1 MHNKLETRMGK
12 MGSFIYENPIK
23 VIVVILA
30 LLAFP
35 ISQVPHIKMDTSTE
49 GFMHP
54 EDPVLITY
62 NKFRAQ
68 FGRDERIILSIKSDK
83 IFTLDFMKTLRDLHE
98 EIEEK
103 VPYLDDVTSL
113 YNVRNT
119 RGEGDKL
126 ITDDLLEPMP
136 KTEADIAKIKK
147 RAMDSHFYKD
157 LFLSSDGKMTT
168 IVIETDAYSHVG
180 EKKTSVEDEFEEG
193 FDDASTSSAT
203 DSTSSAST
211 SVGSTNDAV
220 AEPVE
225 AREFLTDAENAE
237 LLKVLHNIVKKYRDK
252 GLNIYVAG
260 SPAVNNALKAQMQA
274 DMQKFTR
281 MTFLIIIVF
290 LFVMFRRISA
300 VVYPVLVIILSLLA
314 TVGTMAWAGVAF
326 KLPTQIVPSLLLAV
340 SIGAT
345 VHVLSIFFDRF
356 NKNGDKKDAVR
367 YTLEYSG
374 LAIAMT
380 SVTTAIGVGSFSGSE
395 VAPIS
400 DMGIFASWG
409 VMVSLVLTLTLLPA
423 LLSITK
429 LKAKPAK
436 TEGKLDRVMA
446 KLAIIPVKY
455 YKAIIAASAVLVIV
469 ALIASS
475 KIALSH
481 NPLYWFQPGNE
492 NRVSTEVIDEKMNGT
507 VTIEAVVDTGV
518 ENGWNDPERLEKLN
532 EMSKRLETYT
542 DDYTHIGKVV
552 SLATIVKETNRAL
565 HENNESYYTIPKDK
579 NLVSQEL
586 LLFENSGSDDLED
599 VVDSQFQ
606 KARITIKLP
615 WTDAVK
621 AVGVLAHVKKEVAE
635 TFPNESVSVTGMIP
649 LLINTFANAI
659 HSSVKS
665 YLIAFVLI
673 TIMMIFIL
681 GSVRIGL
688 LSMIPN
694 LTPIILG
701 LLLMY
706 VAKIP
711 LDMFTLLIG
720 SIAIGLA
727 VDDTIHFL
735 HNFRRY
741 YLQSGDSAK
750 AIEQTFLTTGK
761 AMVITTIVLALGFYS
776 YMMAQMIS
784 VQNFGLLTGS
794 VIVMALL
801 ADLLLSPAL
810 MIVAAKRG
818 WIK

>member
-1 MHNKLETRMGK
+1 MHNKLEAMMGK
-12 MGSFIYENPIK
+12 LGEFIHDNPLK
-23 VIVVILA
+23 VLLVVLLLLA
-30 LLAFP
+30 LP
-35 ISQVPHIKMDTSTE
+35 ISHVPQIKMDTSTE

-54 EDPVLITY
+54 DDPVLMTY
-62 NKFRAQ
+62 NKFREQ
-68 FGRDERIILSIKSDK
+68 FGRDERIVLAISSDE
-83 IFTLDFMKTLRDLHE
+83 IFTVEFLKTLRDLHE

-103 VPYLDDVTSL
+103 IPYLDDVTSL

-119 RGEGDKL
+119 RGEGDQL
-126 ITDDLLEPMP
+126 ITDDLLEPFP
-136 KTEADIAKIKK
+136 ETQKEVAAIKK
-147 RAMDSHFYKD
+147 QALASHFYKD
-157 LFLSSDGKMTT
+157 LLLSADGTMTT
-168 IVIETDAYSHVG
+168 IVIETDAYSHEG
-180 EKKTSVEDEFEEG
+180 ETEVSLESDFDEG
-193 FDDASTSSAT
+193 FGDISRAIRDKNKERS
-203 DSTSSAST
+203 
-211 SVGSTNDAV
+211 
-220 AEPVE
+220 
-225 AREFLTDAENAE
+225 FLTDAENAT
-237 LLKVLHNIVKKYRDK
+237 LLKVIHDIVEQYKEK
-252 GLNIYVAG
+252 GLKIYVAG
-260 SPAVNNALKAQMQA
+260 SPAVNNALKAQMKT
-274 DMQKFTR
+274 DMEKFTR
-281 MTFLIIIVF
+281 ITFLIIIVF

-300 VVYPVLVIILSLLA
+300 VVYPLIVIILSLLA
-314 TVGTMAWAGVAF
+314 TIGTMAWTGVAF

-345 VHVLSIFFDRF
+345 VHILSIFFDRF
-356 NKNGDKKDAVR
+356 NKNGDKKEAMR
-367 YTLEYSG
+367 YTLGHSG

-400 DMGIFASWG
+400 DLGIFASFG
-409 VMVSLVLTLTLLPA
+409 VMVSLFLTLTLLPA
-423 LLSITK
+423 FLSITR
-429 LKAKPAK
+429 LKQKQK
-436 TEGKLDRVMA
+436 TKIGKMDELMTI
-446 KLAIIPVKY
+446 LALFPIKY
-455 YKAIIAASAVLVIV
+455 YKGIIVGSFILVIV

-475 KIALSH
+475 KIELSH
-481 NPLYWFQPGNE
+481 NPLYWFQEGNE

-507 VTIEAVVDTGV
+507 VTIEAIIDTGV
-518 ENGWNDPERLEKLN
+518 ENGWNHPKRLQKLN
-532 EMSKRLETYT
+532 EMSKRMEAYV
-542 DDYTHIGKVV
+542 DAYTHIGKVV
-552 SLATIVKETNRAL
+552 SLSTIVKETNRAL
-565 HENNESYYTIPKDK
+565 HENKETFYSIPNNE

-599 VVDSQFQ
+599 VVDSRFS

-621 AVGVLAHVKKEVAE
+621 AVHVLEYVKEEVAK
-635 TFPNESVSVTGMIP
+635 TFPDEKVETTGMIP
-649 LLINTFANAI
+649 LLINTFANAVN
-659 HSSVKS
+659 SSVMS
-665 YLIAFVLI
+665 YFIAFILI
-673 TIMMIFIL
+673 TFMMIFIL

-706 VAKIP
+706 MMNIP

-741 YLQSGDSAK
+741 YLETCNSEK
-750 AIEQTFLTTGK
+750 AIQMTFFTTGK
-761 AMVITTIVLALGFYS
+761 AMVITTVVLSLGFYS
-776 YMMAQMIS
+776 YLMAQMIS

-801 ADLLLSPAL
+801 ADLLLAPSL